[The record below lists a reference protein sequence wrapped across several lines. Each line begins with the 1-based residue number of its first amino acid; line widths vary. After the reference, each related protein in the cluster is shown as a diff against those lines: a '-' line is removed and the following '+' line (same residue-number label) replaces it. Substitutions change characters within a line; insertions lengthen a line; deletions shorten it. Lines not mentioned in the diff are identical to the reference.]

1 MTISTHNILILCYML
16 FEEEIWIK
24 TGADAFAEIFDLK
37 KKDVMTLDRSY

>member
-1 MTISTHNILILCYML
+1 ML

-37 KKDVMTLDRSY
+37 KKRCDDIR

>member
-1 MTISTHNILILCYML
+1 ML

-37 KKDVMTLDRSY
+37 KKKM